1 MSGNG
6 HGNGHGSGLGSNS
19 TAAEHLRQFIEQLE
33 RLEEE
38 KKAIADDITAKFR
51 EARAMGFDP
60 KIMRVILR
68 LRKMTGPEREEYET
82 LVELYKAALGMLG
95 GRPLSPP
102 TVKKLSGEEQHELD
116 LNPSSEEAPDAIDE
130 LTTPK
135 ETAEEAREKGREAAR
150 AGKKITENPY
160 PANDERRAAWDEGWC
175 QETGTDGFEIP
186 EAWRRKPKEKKPKDD
201 ADSKPNEQPP
211 APPPAE

>member
-6 HGNGHGSGLGSNS
+6 HGNGHGSGLGHNT

-33 RLEEE
+33 RLDEE
-38 KKAIADDITAKFR
+38 KKAIADDISSKFKEAKT
-51 EARAMGFDP
+51 MGFDP
-60 KIMRVILR
+60 KIMKVILR
-68 LRKMTGPEREEYET
+68 LRKMTEADRNEHET

-102 TVKKLSGEEQHELD
+102 AVKKLSGEEEPEFD
-116 LNPSSEEAPDAIDE
+116 LRPPSEEVPDEIDA
-130 LTTPK
+130 LTEP
-135 ETAEEAREKGREAAR
+135 EESADEAREKGREAAR

-175 QETGTDGFEIP
+175 QETGTDGLEIP
-186 EAWRRKPKEKKPKDD
+186 EAWRRKPKEKKPEDE
-201 ADSKPNEQPP
+201 ADNKPGEQPP